1 MSKRRQEEL
10 NESDS
15 DIDVSSTDEEVE
27 NGEEQDGENQT
38 VDVDFDFFD
47 LNPAIDFHATKN
59 FLRQLFGDDSV
70 SFSLSDFADMILKD
84 GHIGTTIKTGG
95 KESDPFSI
103 LSVINLSENLESP
116 SVKKLISYILE
127 KTSKKAQFNVLL
139 RQLLSPKSKF
149 KTAWVISE
157 RLINMPVETAPPMY
171 KMLIEE
177 MEKAENGHE
186 NYDFDYYIIISRV
199 YKLVNSE
206 IDKELGEDEGRSK
219 RSKKIN
225 IDAPQYD
232 YFHYEDEV
240 LESNAMHYGYFD
252 FTNKNL
258 ETDARRVFNDYGID
272 PQLSVL
278 LLDKKSLANASAE
291 MAEKFPPY

>member
-10 NESDS
+10 NESDF

-27 NGEEQDGENQT
+27 NGEEQVEENET

-47 LNPAIDFHATKN
+47 LNPDIDFHATKN

-70 SFSLSDFADMILKD
+70 TFSLSDFADMVLKD
-84 GHIGTTIKTGG
+84 GHIGTTIKTDG

-116 SVKKLISYILE
+116 SVKKLISYIFE

-157 RLINMPVETAPPMY
+157 RLINMPVETVPPMY

-206 IDKELGEDEGRSK
+206 IDKELGEDEG
-219 RSKKIN
+219 
-225 IDAPQYD
+225 
-232 YFHYEDEV
+232 
-240 LESNAMHYGYFD
+240 
-252 FTNKNL
+252 
-258 ETDARRVFNDYGID
+258 
-272 PQLSVL
+272 
-278 LLDKKSLANASAE
+278 
-291 MAEKFPPY
+291 